1 MDNSGLGSIDLD
13 YGNGQ
18 PMESNTGIA
27 ESPPRSWIVNSVI
40 HGFPNDQPIPGMSN
54 GIQFSRD
61 ENDVIEQLMVCAIQ
75 DRDTNVM
82 SSTAGD
88 EGIRDE
94 SIKLNSDHGLQR
106 SDFRAP
112 SPQSQL
118 IQSRERSDLQSQA
131 ISALQEKN
139 LELER
144 QLLEAKQSYDSMIA
158 KGRDI
163 IAQKNREIKDNCQ
176 IQAEAHTDT
185 LIKDLKQ
192 LVEKCSRYE
201 ADRSSLQ
208 EKLRQYQGNG
218 MPTLET
224 AVKIVKP
231 HIDKAMR
238 RVKLHY
244 KTQHEE
250 TKKTATATLVELQS
264 LRAVCAAATYSTT
277 GFHHQQQPQL
287 PPKLQSSV
295 HQQQHQQQPS
305 TFAYQQPQPFGY
317 QMTFTQQQVLSSFEA
332 HKEPQSSAH
341 WQPPPPPT
349 FMPQPFGHQQPPPP
363 PPTFAYQQPQLSG
376 YQMTLTQQQGPP
388 LFKTHQ
394 GPQSSALSATT
405 THTACS
411 HLDIG
416 SQYLHQHLLTISH
429 CHLPKDSNNLSETFS
444 EQIYLHQSVFSQQGV
459 GKWPGAAP
467 LNSSNQ
473 GHPQRN
479 DLSNS
484 DSGEEGDS
492 SDVGNHTK
500 KIKKKKKNSNVDS
513 GQYEAKR
520 TEQSQ
525 NPDETLLMKAI
536 HAYQCSLLLSI
547 KTDKDIHSAVS
558 HGCYTNL
565 DQANTYK
572 SGDRSTLLSLSPL
585 RPCWEHINHD
595 WNFALKDLFVAGFI
609 SIQKKKHP
617 DILALSDNPLDDTS
631 MAHSNTPKQWAIDL
645 DVVQGLQLCMNNDW
659 QEAFLIL
666 FHILETCS
674 AVYMS
679 SDESGDESVLQQY
692 GFQEKHVVL
701 VRQKEWH
708 SSEVLQLLKW
718 LDRNQATVN

>member
-40 HGFPNDQPIPGMSN
+40 HGFPNDQPIPGTSN

-75 DRDTNVM
+75 DQQDTNVM
-82 SSTAGD
+82 SSTAGN

-94 SIKLNSDHGLQR
+94 SIELNSDLVTKL
-106 SDFRAP
+106 FNPPLPAP
-112 SPQSQL
+112 INANTVACNDPISEHPLHSL
-118 IQSRERSDLQSQA
+118 NRFNLESQA

-139 LELER
+139 SELER

-163 IAQKNREIKDNCQ
+163 IAQKNREIKDNELKLDEVKKSLASTKQQYNARIAEYEQCQ

-264 LRAVCAAATYSTT
+264 LRAVCAAQHTAQQVAESQFTSKTPQTVMDPSVRYQEIPKLHRRTAFGRQLDKLVGPRIDAPCSTTIHFSPLAPSIPETQQSHQGLPSSSFT
-277 GFHHQQQPQL
+277 GFHQQQQPQL

-394 GPQSSALSATT
+394 GPQSSARQQPPPTRPQPSGHRQPIPPPTFAHHQPLS
-405 THTACS
+405 S
-411 HLDIG
+411 SKGQQQPFRDPSLNR
-416 SQYLHQHLLTISH
+416 S
-429 CHLPKDSNNLSETFS
+429 TFTN
-444 EQIYLHQSVFSQQGV
+444 QSFHSREL
-459 GKWPGAAP
+459 A
-467 LNSSNQ
+467 
-473 GHPQRN
+473 
-479 DLSNS
+479 
-484 DSGEEGDS
+484 
-492 SDVGNHTK
+492 
-500 KIKKKKKNSNVDS
+500 S
-513 GQYEAKR
+513 GQE
-520 TEQSQ
+520 
-525 NPDETLLMKAI
+525 LL
-536 HAYQCSLLLSI
+536 
-547 KTDKDIHSAVS
+547 
-558 HGCYTNL
+558 
-565 DQANTYK
+565 
-572 SGDRSTLLSLSPL
+572 P
-585 RPCWEHINHD
+585 
-595 WNFALKDLFVAGFI
+595 
-609 SIQKKKHP
+609 
-617 DILALSDNPLDDTS
+617 
-631 MAHSNTPKQWAIDL
+631 
-645 DVVQGLQLCMNNDW
+645 
-659 QEAFLIL
+659 
-666 FHILETCS
+666 
-674 AVYMS
+674 
-679 SDESGDESVLQQY
+679 
-692 GFQEKHVVL
+692 
-701 VRQKEWH
+701 
-708 SSEVLQLLKW
+708 
-718 LDRNQATVN
+718 